1 MQNNSMKDFQGKVA
15 VITGGASGIGRALA
29 EHAAGLGMKIV
40 IADIEKQAMA
50 ETRQALGDAEV
61 CTLSCDVTQ
70 PEQWEQ
76 LAAETWRRFGGAH
89 LLCNNAGVSGGGLVE
104 ETSLEDWEWVL
115 GVNLWG
121 VIHGIRAFLP
131 KMLAQGEGHIV
142 NTASIAG
149 VTSCP
154 GIAPYNVS
162 KHGVVT
168 LSETLYRELQAK
180 GSPLGVSVLCPS
192 YVQTRIHL
200 SERSR
205 PRAHEKSEEERTL
218 AMKGAE
224 ETFAAVF
231 QDAQLPARTAQLVF
245 EAVEKGRFYI
255 FTHRGSQ
262 AKVEERMRAILE
274 DGHPPMKGPEE
285 FPMDGL

>member
-1 MQNNSMKDFQGKVA
+1 MKDLKGKVA

-29 EHAAGLGMKIV
+29 EHAARLGMKVV
-40 IADIEKQAMA
+40 IADIENEAM
-50 ETRQALGDAEV
+50 EKTRHALGDIELF
-61 CTLSCDVTQ
+61 TLPCDVSK
-70 PEQWEQ
+70 PEQLEQ
-76 LAAETWRRFGGAH
+76 LAEETWERFGGAH
-89 LLCNNAGVSGGGLVE
+89 LLCNNAGVSGGGVME
-104 ETSLEDWEWVL
+104 ETSLEDWQWVL

-121 VIHGIRAFLP
+121 VIHGIQAFLP
-131 KMLAQGEGHIV
+131 KMLAQKEGHIV

-162 KHGVVT
+162 KHGVVA
-168 LSETLYRELQAK
+168 LSETLYRELQDK
-180 GSPLGVSVLCPS
+180 RSSIGISVLCPS

-205 PRAHEKSEEERTL
+205 PRKHGRSEEERAQ
-218 AMKGAE
+218 AMKDAE
-224 ETFAAVF
+224 ETFAKVF
-231 QDAQLPARTAQLVF
+231 QDAQSPSRAAELVF
-245 EAVEKGRFYI
+245 EGVEKGRFYI
-255 FTHRGSQ
+255 FTHKGSQ

-285 FPMDGL
+285 FPMEGL